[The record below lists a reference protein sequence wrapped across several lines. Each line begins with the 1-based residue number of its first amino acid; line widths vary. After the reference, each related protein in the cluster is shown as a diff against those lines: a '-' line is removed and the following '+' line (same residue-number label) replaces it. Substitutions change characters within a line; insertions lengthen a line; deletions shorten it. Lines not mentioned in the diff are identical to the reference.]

1 MIARSLDWLGS
12 VGRAFSR
19 AEWLVRLL
27 KMRRSPEA
35 ACQPGIVLIQVDGLS
50 HRQLRR
56 ALARGRLPFL
66 RRLLRREAY
75 RLLPLYSGLPSSTP
89 AVQGELFYGVPTAV
103 PAFSFRDRTTGRV
116 VRMYDAE
123 AARMREAMLAQAGP
137 GLLEG
142 GSAWCDIYSG
152 GAHEPHFCATTLGW
166 GEFLRTLN
174 PLAWLTLA
182 IFQGGSVLRLGALL
196 AVEFVLAVRDCLAGL
211 FEKQDLWPELK
222 FVAARVAVCIGLREL
237 ATLGAVLDVTRGL
250 PVVHVNFLGYD
261 EQAHRRGPSSAFAH
275 WTLRGIDQCIRRI
288 AKAAFRSACRD
299 YEVWIYSD
307 HGQEDCRPYERV
319 SGRTLEE
326 AVRAALA
333 CAMPDADL
341 PPQAAPSPRG
351 VLGARPSRA
360 TWLGG
365 RRLQRLFPRP
375 WASTAD
381 DHRPIVAAMGPVAH
395 VYPPDN
401 MPRAACEAAARYLA
415 EQAHVPLVLAA
426 AEPGRARAWTR
437 QGCYSLP
444 EDAPAILGP
453 AHPYLHAAAQ
463 DLVRLSHHPESGRLV
478 LIGWCYKQPAVS
490 FPNENGA
497 HAGPGQEECRG
508 FLLLPRDVPL
518 GPARPLRPATL
529 RAAAAHRLGR
539 GPHPWGQMPRPP
551 RPRATLRVMTYNVHG
566 CLGMDGKLS
575 PARIARVIAQADPD
589 IVALQELDVGR
600 RRSDQVDQAHEIA
613 QLLQMEYHFH
623 PALTVESEQY
633 GDAVLSRYP
642 LRVVRAAGLP
652 TLENRRTPLEPRG
665 ALWVAIDGPQG
676 EVQVFNTH
684 LGLRRRER
692 RAQALSLLDSQW
704 LGHPDCREPLLLLGD
719 FNALPSSDVYRLL
732 TGRLRDA
739 QTALAG
745 HKPRGTWFGR
755 VPWGRIDHVFLGGDW
770 EVVSIDVPRSLL
782 ARIASDHLPLVVELR
797 LRSRG

>member
-1 MIARSLDWLGS
+1 MIGRSLQWLGKLR
-12 VGRAFSR
+12 RALSR
-19 AEWLVRLL
+19 NEWLVRLL
-27 KMRRSPEA
+27 KLPRSPET
-35 ACQPGIVLIQVDGLS
+35 ACQPGLVLIQVDGLS
-50 HRQLRR
+50 HRQFRR
-56 ALARGRLPFL
+56 ALARGRLPYL

-103 PAFSFRDRTTGRV
+103 PAFSFRDQATGRV

-123 AARMREAMLAQAGP
+123 PARMREAMLAQFGP

-142 GSAWCDIYSG
+142 GSAWCDIYAG
-152 GAHEPHFCATTLGW
+152 GATEPHFCATTLGW

-174 PLAWLTLA
+174 PLVWLALA
-182 IFQGGSVLRLGALL
+182 AANGFSVLRLAALL
-196 AVEFVLAVRDCLAGL
+196 GIEFVLAVRDCLAGL
-211 FEKQDLWPELK
+211 FAKQDLWPELK

-275 WTLRGIDQCIRRI
+275 WTLRGIDHCIRRI

-307 HGQEDCRPYERV
+307 HGQEDCRPYEHIA
-319 SGRTLEE
+319 GRSLQE
-326 AVRAALA
+326 AVRTAFA
-333 CAMPDADL
+333 CAEPCPSL
-341 PPQAAPSPRG
+341 PQRSM
-351 VLGARPSRA
+351 LGARPSRA
-360 TWLGG
+360 AWLGG
-365 RRLQRLFPRP
+365 RRLQRLFPKP
-375 WASTAD
+375 LADIAGD
-381 DHRPIVAAMGPVAH
+381 DHPVVAAMGPVAH
-395 VYPPDN
+395 VYPAEELPLES
-401 MPRAACEAAARYLA
+401 CEAAARYLA

-426 AEPGRARAWTR
+426 AEPGQAHAWTR
-437 QGCYSLP
+437 HGRYMLP
-444 EDAPAILGP
+444 DDAPVILGP
-453 AHPYLHAAAQ
+453 NHPYLHAAAR
-463 DLVRLSHHPESGRLV
+463 DLVSLCHHRESGRLV
-478 LIGWCYKQPAVS
+478 LVGWCYQQQAVS

-497 HAGPGQEECRG
+497 HAGPGSEETRG

-518 GPARPLRPATL
+518 GPERPIRPAAL

-539 GPHPWGQMPRPP
+539 GPHPWGQAPRPL
-551 RPRATLRVMTYNVHG
+551 RPKTTLRVMTYNVHG

-589 IVALQELDVGR
+589 VVALQELDVGR

-642 LRVVRAAGLP
+642 LRVVRAAALP
-652 TLENRRTPLEPRG
+652 TLENARAPLEPRG
-665 ALWVAIDGPQG
+665 ALWVAIESPQG
-676 EVQVFNTH
+676 EVQVLNTH
-684 LGLRRRER
+684 LGLRPKER
-692 RAQALSLLDSQW
+692 RAQVLALLDSDW
-704 LGHPDCREPLLLLGD
+704 LGHPACTEPLLLLGD
-719 FNALPSSDVYRLL
+719 FNALPHSAVYRLL
-732 TGRLRDA
+732 ARRLRDA

-755 VPWGRIDHVFLGGDW
+755 VPWGRIDHVFLGGAW
-770 EVVSIDVPRSLL
+770 EVRSIEVPRSWL
-782 ARIASDHLPLVVELR
+782 ARIASDHLPLVVDLR
-797 LRSRG
+797 LRSHG